1 MADRI
6 KGIVV
11 EIGGDTTGLSKA
23 LSGVNREIGSTQS
36 QLRDVERLL
45 KLDPT
50 NTQLLEQK
58 QRLLASAI
66 SQTKEKLDTLKT
78 AEKQVQ
84 EQFERG
90 EVSREQYEA
99 LQREIA
105 ATAQELERFE
115 QKAKDG
121 TSALEKMGSAAQTI
135 SDKAGGVQKAFAPVT
150 KAIGVL
156 GTAAIATV
164 PATEELRSDLS
175 KLDQAARDNAVG
187 AETARKAWEAFAVA
201 SDETDSAVEA
211 TANLLQAGFT
221 ESNLQK
227 AVEGLTGA
235 YLRFPDTLKIESLAD
250 SLQETLATGEA
261 TGQFAELL
269 DRLGVNTERFADQLA
284 NARSESER
292 QKVVLDLLAKEG
304 LPDTYAEWT
313 KNNEALIE
321 NKEANLELQQ
331 SMAKLAEAALP
342 LLTQVTEAAAG
353 LLGWFADLDSGTQ
366 GFLVTIAGVL
376 AIISPVAGAI
386 DSVSGLVAK
395 LSTEI
400 LPGLMGTLGKLSA
413 SVIPAIGKAV
423 TALLSLVAAHPFLA
437 GFTVTALAVLAFS
450 DEIKAAMD
458 TLAKFFTEKIL
469 PAWNSFFTKAGELV
483 GKFADKVSEIIDGV
497 QDLFTGLID
506 FIKTNF
512 TDKWEAAWE
521 AVADVFEK
529 VMNLLGD
536 IVKAPINAI
545 ITAINFVIKGIN
557 ALVDALNLFSIDIP
571 DWVPGIGGKTFGFD
585 LDKIEEIPYLAKGG
599 IVTQGSAIVGEAG
612 PELLTVAG
620 GRAIV
625 QPLTGAAAGTTVYQ
639 TNNFNGTYKPR
650 DGEAAVRDLNR
661 RLGWVY

>member
-23 LSGVNREIGSTQS
+23 LSGVNREIGSTQN

-121 TSALEKMGSAAQTI
+121 TSALEKMGSAAQTV

-284 NARSESER
+284 SARSESER

-376 AIISPVAGAI
+376 EIISPVAGAI

-625 QPLTGAAAGTTVYQ
+625 QPLNSGSGGTTLYQ
-639 TNNFNGTYKPR
+639 TNNFNGNYKPR
-650 DGEAAVRDLNR
+650 DGARAVRDLNR
-661 RLGWVY
+661 QLGLLY

>member
-23 LSGVNREIGSTQS
+23 LSGVNREIGSTQN

-121 TSALEKMGSAAQTI
+121 TSALEKMGSAAQTV

-284 NARSESER
+284 SARSESER

-469 PAWNSFFTKAGELV
+469 PAWNSFFTKTGELV

-625 QPLTGAAAGTTVYQ
+625 QPLNSGSGGTTLYQ
-639 TNNFNGTYKPR
+639 TNNFNGNYKPR
-650 DGEAAVRDLNR
+650 DGARAVRDLNR
-661 RLGWVY
+661 QLGLLY

>member
-23 LSGVNREIGSTQS
+23 LSGVNREIGSTQN

-121 TSALEKMGSAAQTI
+121 TSALEKMGSAAQTV

-284 NARSESER
+284 SARSESER

-366 GFLVTIAGVL
+366 GFLVTIAGLL
-376 AIISPVAGAI
+376 AMISPVAGAI
-386 DSVSGLVAK
+386 SSVSGLVEK
-395 LSTEI
+395 LSTGI
-400 LPGLMGTLGKLSA
+400 LPGLLSVMGKLSA

>member
-1 MADRI
+1 MW
-6 KGIVV
+6 
-11 EIGGDTTGLSKA
+11 
-23 LSGVNREIGSTQS
+23 SGCSSWTRPIPSCWNRNSGCWHRRSP
-36 QLRDVERLL
+36 R
-45 KLDPT
+45 
-50 NTQLLEQK
+50 
-58 QRLLASAI
+58 
-66 SQTKEKLDTLKT
+66 TKEKLDTLKT

-84 EQFERG
+84 EQFKRG
-90 EVSREQYEA
+90 EISREQYEA

-121 TSALEKMGSAAQTI
+121 TSALEKMGSAAQ
-135 SDKAGGVQKAFAPVT
+135 SVSQKAGGVQKAFAPVT
-150 KAIGVL
+150 AAVGGL
-156 GTAAIATV
+156 TAAAVATV

-187 AETARKAWEAFAVA
+187 AETARKAWEDFAVA

-269 DRLGVNTERFADQLA
+269 DPAGRQYRTVCQTSWRMPD
-284 NARSESER
+284 ESER
-292 QKVVLDLLAKEG
+292 QQVALDLLAKEG
-304 LPDTYAEWT
+304 LPDTYAEWK

-545 ITAINFVIKGIN
+545 ITAINFV
-557 ALVDALNLFSIDIP
+557 S
-571 DWVPGIGGKTFGFD
+571 
-585 LDKIEEIPYLAKGG
+585 
-599 IVTQGSAIVGEAG
+599 
-612 PELLTVAG
+612 
-620 GRAIV
+620 RA
-625 QPLTGAAAGTTVYQ
+625 QCPS
-639 TNNFNGTYKPR
+639 
-650 DGEAAVRDLNR
+650 
-661 RLGWVY
+661 

>member
-23 LSGVNREIGSTQS
+23 LSGVNREIGSTQN

-121 TSALEKMGSAAQTI
+121 TSALEKMGSAAQTV

-284 NARSESER
+284 SAQSESER

-469 PAWNSFFTKAGELV
+469 PAWNSFFTKTGELV

-625 QPLTGAAAGTTVYQ
+625 QPLNSGSGGTTLYQ
-639 TNNFNGTYKPR
+639 TNNFNGNYKPR
-650 DGEAAVRDLNR
+650 DGARAVRDLNR
-661 RLGWVY
+661 QLGLLY

>member
-50 NTQLLEQK
+50 NSQLLEQK

-121 TSALEKMGSAAQTI
+121 TSALEKMGSAAQTV

-187 AETARKAWEAFAVA
+187 AETARQAWEAFAVA

-284 NARSESER
+284 NARTESER

-625 QPLTGAAAGTTVYQ
+625 QPLNSGSGGTTLYQ
-639 TNNFNGTYKPR
+639 TNNFNGNYKPR
-650 DGEAAVRDLNR
+650 DGARAVRDLNR
-661 RLGWVY
+661 QLGLLY

>member
-84 EQFERG
+84 EQFKRG
-90 EVSREQYEA
+90 EISREQYEA

-121 TSALEKMGSAAQTI
+121 TSALEKMGSAAQTV

-150 KAIGVL
+150 AAVGGL
-156 GTAAIATV
+156 TAAAVATV

-269 DRLGVNTERFADQLA
+269 DRLGVNTERFADQMA
-284 NARSESER
+284 SARSESER

-304 LPDTYAEWT
+304 LPDTYAEWK

-331 SMAKLAEAALP
+331 SMAKLAETALP
-342 LLTQVTEAAAG
+342 LITQVTEAAAG
-353 LLGWFADLDSGTQ
+353 LLEWFTNLDSGVQ

-376 AIISPVAGAI
+376 AMISPVAGAI
-386 DSVSGLVAK
+386 SGVSGLVAK
-395 LSTEI
+395 LSTGI
-400 LPGLMGTLGKLSA
+400 LPGLIGTLTKLSA
-413 SVIPAIGKAV
+413 TVIPAIGQAV
-423 TALLSLVAAHPFLA
+423 TALLSIVAAHPFLA

-458 TLAKFFTEKIL
+458 ALAKFFTEKIL

-483 GKFADKVSEIIDGV
+483 GKFAGKVSEIVGGV
-497 QDLFTGLID
+497 QDLFTGLIN

-512 TDKWEAAWE
+512 TDKWKAAWE
-521 AVADVFEK
+521 AVADIFKK
-529 VMNLLGD
+529 VMDLLGD

-599 IVTQGSAIVGEAG
+599 IVTRGSAIVGEAG

>member
-78 AEKQVQ
+78 AEKQAQ
-84 EQFERG
+84 EQFKRG
-90 EVSREQYEA
+90 DVSREQYEA

-121 TSALEKMGSAAQTI
+121 TSALEKMGSAAQTV

-284 NARSESER
+284 SARSESER

-331 SMAKLAEAALP
+331 SMARLAETALP
-342 LLTQVTEAAAG
+342 LITQVTEAAAD
-353 LLGWFADLDSGTQ
+353 LLGWFTSLDSGTQ

>member
-11 EIGGDTTGLSKA
+11 EIGGDTTGLSRA

-58 QRLLASAI
+58 QRLLTSAI

-84 EQFERG
+84 EQFGRG

-121 TSALEKMGSAAQTI
+121 TSALEKMGSAAQGV
-135 SDKAGGVQKAFAPVT
+135 SQKAGGVQKAFAPVT
-150 KAIGVL
+150 AAVGGL
-156 GTAAIATV
+156 TAAAVATV

-187 AETARKAWEAFAVA
+187 AETARQAWEAFAVA

-250 SLQETLATGEA
+250 SLQETLPTGEA

-284 NARSESER
+284 SARSESER

-331 SMAKLAEAALP
+331 SMARLAETALP
-342 LLTQVTEAAAG
+342 LITQVTEAAAD
-353 LLGWFADLDSGTQ
+353 LLGWFTSLDSGTQ
-366 GFLVTIAGVL
+366 GFLITIAGVL

-395 LSTEI
+395 LSTKI

-599 IVTQGSAIVGEAG
+599 IVTRGSAIVGEAG

-625 QPLTGAAAGTTVYQ
+625 QPLNSGSGGTTLYQ
-639 TNNFNGTYKPR
+639 TNNFNGNYKPR
-650 DGEAAVRDLNR
+650 DGARAVRDLNR
-661 RLGWVY
+661 QLGLLY

>member
-23 LSGVNREIGSTQS
+23 LSGVNREIGSTQN

-78 AEKQVQ
+78 AEKQAQ
-84 EQFERG
+84 EQFKRG
-90 EVSREQYEA
+90 DVSREQYEA

-121 TSALEKMGSAAQTI
+121 TSALEKMGSAAQTV

-284 NARSESER
+284 SARSESER

-331 SMAKLAEAALP
+331 SMARLAETALP
-342 LLTQVTEAAAG
+342 LITQVTEAAAD
-353 LLGWFADLDSGTQ
+353 LLGWFTSLDSGTQ

-625 QPLTGAAAGTTVYQ
+625 QPLNSGSGGTTLYQ
-639 TNNFNGTYKPR
+639 TNNFNGNYKPR
-650 DGEAAVRDLNR
+650 DGARAVRDLNR
-661 RLGWVY
+661 QLGLLY

>member
-23 LSGVNREIGSTQS
+23 LSGVNREIGSTQN

-121 TSALEKMGSAAQTI
+121 TSALEKMGSAAQTV

-150 KAIGVL
+150 AAVGGL
-156 GTAAIATV
+156 TAAAVATV

-187 AETARKAWEAFAVA
+187 AETARQAWEAFAVA

-284 NARSESER
+284 SARSESER

-386 DSVSGLVAK
+386 SSLSGLVAK
-395 LSTEI
+395 LSTGI
-400 LPGLMGTLGKLSA
+400 LPGLMSTLGKLSA

-625 QPLTGAAAGTTVYQ
+625 QPLNSGSGGTTLYQ
-639 TNNFNGTYKPR
+639 TNNFNGNYKPR
-650 DGEAAVRDLNR
+650 DGARAVRDLNR
-661 RLGWVY
+661 QLGLLY

>member
-23 LSGVNREIGSTQS
+23 LSGVNREIGSTQN

-121 TSALEKMGSAAQTI
+121 TSALEKMGSAAQTV

-284 NARSESER
+284 SARSESER

-366 GFLVTIAGVL
+366 GFLVTIAGLL
-376 AIISPVAGAI
+376 AMISPVAGAI

-400 LPGLMGTLGKLSA
+400 LPGLTGTLGKLSA

-450 DEIKAAMD
+450 DEIKAALD
-458 TLAKFFTEKIL
+458 ALGKFFNEKIL

-483 GKFADKVSEIIDGV
+483 EKFSEKISDVIEGV
-497 QDLFTGLID
+497 KGFFTGLID

-512 TDKWEAAWE
+512 TDKWKAAWE
-521 AVADVFEK
+521 AVTDVFKE
-529 VMNLLGD
+529 VMDLLGD

>member
-23 LSGVNREIGSTQS
+23 LSGVNREIGSTQN

-84 EQFERG
+84 EQFERE

-105 ATAQELERFE
+105 DTAQELERFE

-121 TSALEKMGSAAQTI
+121 TSALEKMGSAAQTV

-269 DRLGVNTERFADQLA
+269 DRLGINTERFADQLA
-284 NARSESER
+284 NARTESER
-292 QKVVLDLLAKEG
+292 QQVALDLLAKEG

-342 LLTQVTEAAAG
+342 LITQVTEAAAD
-353 LLGWFADLDSGTQ
+353 LLGWFTNLDSGTQ

-483 GKFADKVSEIIDGV
+483 GKFADKVSEIVGGV
-497 QDLFTGLID
+497 QDLFTGLIN

-512 TDKWEAAWE
+512 TDKWKAAWE

-625 QPLTGAAAGTTVYQ
+625 QPLNSGSGGTTLYQ
-639 TNNFNGTYKPR
+639 TNNFNGNYKPR
-650 DGEAAVRDLNR
+650 DGARAVRDLNR
-661 RLGWVY
+661 QLGLLY

>member
-78 AEKQVQ
+78 AEKQAQ

-121 TSALEKMGSAAQTI
+121 TSALEKMGSAAQTV

-187 AETARKAWEAFAVA
+187 AETARQAWEAFAVA

-284 NARSESER
+284 SARSESER

-331 SMAKLAEAALP
+331 SMARLAETALP
-342 LLTQVTEAAAG
+342 LITQVTEAAAD
-353 LLGWFADLDSGTQ
+353 LLGWFTSLDSGTQ
-366 GFLVTIAGVL
+366 GFLITIAGVL

>member
-23 LSGVNREIGSTQS
+23 LSGVNREIGSTQN

-121 TSALEKMGSAAQTI
+121 TSALEKMGSAAQTV

-284 NARSESER
+284 SARSESER

-331 SMAKLAEAALP
+331 SMARLAETALP
-342 LLTQVTEAAAG
+342 LITQVTEAAAD
-353 LLGWFADLDSGTQ
+353 LLGWFTSLDSGTQ
-366 GFLVTIAGVL
+366 GFLITIAGVL
-376 AIISPVAGAI
+376 AIISPVTGAI
-386 DSVSGLVAK
+386 SSLSGLVAK
-395 LSTEI
+395 LSTGI
-400 LPGLMGTLGKLSA
+400 LPGLMSTLGKLSA

-625 QPLTGAAAGTTVYQ
+625 QPLNSGSGGTTLYQ
-639 TNNFNGTYKPR
+639 TNNFNGNYKPR
-650 DGEAAVRDLNR
+650 DGARAVRDLNR
-661 RLGWVY
+661 QLGLLY

>member
-78 AEKQVQ
+78 AEKQAQ

-121 TSALEKMGSAAQTI
+121 TSALEKMGSAAQTV

-284 NARSESER
+284 SARSESER

-625 QPLTGAAAGTTVYQ
+625 QPLNSGSGGTTLYQ
-639 TNNFNGTYKPR
+639 TNNFNGNYKPR
-650 DGEAAVRDLNR
+650 DGARAVRDLNR
-661 RLGWVY
+661 QLGLLY